1 MIPSSLYCPTCG
13 AANAADSLVCFACK
27 QPLSTTLNDNTSL
40 LQERYHILTQVGK
53 GGFGAVYRAEDT
65 QAHNNIVAVKQINL
79 RGLTPQETIE
89 ATDAFNREVSLLTN
103 LDHPNLPHIYD
114 NFTDPEHWYLV
125 MDFIEGETL
134 ETYLE
139 AKGPNYTAPLGEVL
153 ALSIQL
159 CTVLDYLH
167 TREPAIIFRDLKP
180 ANIMRTPA
188 NKLYLIDFGIARRFN
203 PAKLKDTIPFG
214 SPGYAAP
221 EQYGKAQTT
230 ARADIYSLGALLH
243 MLLTGDD
250 PVDNP
255 FHFSPLRIYG
265 AAGLASLEKLM
276 MRMVELKADERPATV
291 SEVKVELQRI
301 ENLQGGTRLW
311 QPPLGQTPFPF
322 PAVSGGGSQQQLYLS
337 GKGQQQLYMPLAQR
351 KRLARRK
358 FLVRSLAV
366 VGLTA
371 IGAGAISNIA
381 SLFHPQGV
389 SNGMYSSPG
398 ARPDLFANTY
408 IYNGHSAAVQSVA
421 WSADTSLIASASD
434 DGTVQTWSPS
444 QVMRNDS
451 SDVQPYNIYKAG
463 GAVRALAWG
472 HVHGSDTL
480 AFSKGKS
487 IYVWDLKNTAFSFQA
502 TSNASIGEVQVPIN
516 ALAWS
521 PDSKYI
527 AFPTSLGLQL
537 YNVDTREVDGH
548 LTATNGSLFLSL
560 NAVVSI
566 AWSPDGTKIAAG
578 TQAGKTFVWDVAS
591 GQLNTN
597 IVFTGG
603 RSLAWS
609 PDSQWLATVNNDTVF
624 VASVTDPQD
633 FFTYFDGQGSDTTA
647 LAWSSDSRYI
657 VVGGSGGRASDGN
670 NIKVWSPFKNNG
682 NGSSNTLVRPS
693 VNSTRIFSHHIET
706 SGQDIH
712 SLTWWLDDEYIV
724 VGADKAYILE
734 LRADVL
740 NG

>member
-27 QPLSTTLNDNTSL
+27 QPLSAPTLDNTSL
-40 LQERYHILTQVGK
+40 LQGRYRILTQVGK

-139 AKGPNYTAPLGEVL
+139 AKDANYTMPLSEVL
-153 ALSIQL
+153 ALGIQL

-180 ANIMRTPA
+180 ANIMRTPT

-276 MRMVELKADERPATV
+276 MRMVEVKADERPATV

-371 IGAGAISNIA
+371 IGVGAISNISNIA
-381 SLFHPQGV
+381 SLPYISQAFGLTPFDT
-389 SNGMYSSPG
+389 YY
-398 ARPDLFANTY
+398 TY
-408 IYNGHSAAVQSVA
+408 IFPNYSTSVHSIS
-421 WSADTSLIASASD
+421 WSKGTSLVASASD
-434 DGTVQTWSPS
+434 DNFVLVW
-444 QVMRNDS
+444 
-451 SDVQPYNIYKAG
+451 DVQQLVQAKYLQPKHYYN
-463 GAVRALAWG
+463 ALGPIGSVAW
-472 HVHGSDTL
+472 SSRNTI
-480 AFSKGKS
+480 AFSQGKS
-487 IYVWDLKNTAFSFQA
+487 IYLWDPQTDVSTSFPA
-502 TSNASIGEVQVPIN
+502 TTEYGIGDVSVDIN
-516 ALAWS
+516 DFAWS
-521 PDSKYI
+521 PDGKHI
-527 AFPTSLGLQL
+527 AFPTILGLQI
-537 YNVDTREVDGH
+537 YNVDAKKVDRH
-548 LTATNGSLFLSL
+548 LNIVSSPLFFSS
-560 NAVVSI
+560 NSIVSI
-566 AWSPDGTKIAAG
+566 AWSPDGKYIAAG
-578 TQAGKTFVWDVAS
+578 TEDAKTYVWDAAN
-591 GQLNTN
+591 GQLNTSM
-597 IVFTGG
+597 VFKGG

-609 PDSQWLATVNNDTVF
+609 PDSQFLATVINDTVF
-624 VASVTDPQD
+624 VTSTIKQKKS
-633 FFTYFDGQGSDTTA
+633 TYFSDHNSAVTA
-647 LAWSSDSRYI
+647 LTWSPDGRYI
-657 VVGGSGGRASDGN
+657 VSGSTDDTYN
-670 NIKVWSPFKNNG
+670 NNNNVFIWSPFENNG
-682 NGSSNTLVRPS
+682 NGASRTLVSS
-693 VNSTRIFSHHIET
+693 VANEGQVFSYHLTTGE
-706 SGQDIH
+706 DIH
-712 SLTWWLDDEYIV
+712 ALVWSPDENYIV
-724 VGADKAYILE
+724 VGADNAYVIAI
-734 LRADVL
+734 RTSVL
-740 NG
+740 NS